1 MELHSGVLQMLTL
14 PHHRHHH
21 KAPDQHYPHGPS
33 SSFLTR
39 LLPSFCPVF
48 QLQTRPASEENPEC
62 DITGEPP
69 HHAPLSP
76 RPHVPRH
83 DPAHRYGLVCISLS
97 LLLRLWF
104 TLSRSLPHTQ
114 AHACT
119 CTLSLPTSGLPA
131 ACPRNGNQSK
141 VTHAS
146 NHQTPAAHSFTKNRS
161 SAVPPPP
168 LPPSPE
174 TKRRRIDWSGD
185 LFSQII
191 PVDVAFCLECILI
204 SAIKSTPLVYVHRQW
219 WC

>member
-48 QLQTRPASEENPEC
+48 QLQTRPASEENPER

-119 CTLSLPTSGLPA
+119 CTCTLSLPTSGLPA

-161 SAVPPPP
+161 SAAHPTPP
-168 LPPSPE
+168 
-174 TKRRRIDWSGD
+174 RRKQRGG
-185 LFSQII
+185 
-191 PVDVAFCLECILI
+191 E
-204 SAIKSTPLVYVHRQW
+204 
-219 WC
+219 

>member
-14 PHHRHHH
+14 PHRHHH
-21 KAPDQHYPHGPS
+21 RAPDQHYPHGPS

-48 QLQTRPASEENPEC
+48 QLQTRPASEENPER
-62 DITGEPP
+62 DITREPP

-114 AHACT
+114 AHART
-119 CTLSLPTSGLPA
+119 RTLSLPTSGLPA

-161 SAVPPPP
+161 SAAPPAPAGNK
-168 LPPSPE
+168 E
-174 TKRRRIDWSGD
+174 EENR
-185 LFSQII
+185 
-191 PVDVAFCLECILI
+191 LEWRSFLSDYSSRCCIL
-204 SAIKSTPLVYVHRQW
+204 PWVHSN
-219 WC
+219 

>member
-48 QLQTRPASEENPEC
+48 QLQTRPASEENPER

-97 LLLRLWF
+97 LLLSLWF

-114 AHACT
+114 AHACTCT

-161 SAVPPPP
+161 SAAHPS
-168 LPPSPE
+168 PPSPLAGNKE
-174 TKRRRIDWSGD
+174 EENR
-185 LFSQII
+185 
-191 PVDVAFCLECILI
+191 LEWRSFLSDYSSRCCIL
-204 SAIKSTPLVYVHRQW
+204 PWVHSN
-219 WC
+219 